1 MKIIPVL
8 DILNGVAVH
17 AVGGLRSSYQPLKSK
32 YCESPCPVQISENL
46 KSRFGICDWY
56 IADLDGIVHR
66 RWNLELL
73 NTMAGSLGR
82 IRIDAGIRQIE
93 DLFELGSLVCS
104 NRCIVASE
112 SLTDCSV
119 LDSLVCMC
127 EPRQFVFSLDL
138 VDGQLNA
145 PTRAWGTRSLMEI
158 VEYVADLGIQE
169 LIVLDLAYVGGEK
182 GPGTT
187 ELCAGIH
194 REFPH
199 LQVMTGGGIRNCDQI
214 KRLEQSGV
222 DAVLIG
228 TALHHGLLN
237 EEIISRYCSGE
248 SGNNSNT
255 RG

>member
-32 YCESPCPVQISENL
+32 YCESPCPVKISETL
-46 KSRFGICDWY
+46 KSRFGLCDWY

-66 RWNLELL
+66 RWNLNLL
-73 NTMAGSLGR
+73 SKLAGNLGQL
-82 IRIDAGIRQIE
+82 RIDAGIRQIE
-93 DLFELGSLVCS
+93 DLFELGSLVCT
-104 NRCIVASE
+104 NHCIISSE

-145 PTRAWGTRSLMEI
+145 PNGAWGKRSLIEI
-158 VEYVADLGIQE
+158 IEYVAGQGIQE
-169 LIVLDLAYVGGEK
+169 IIILDLAYIGSEK
-182 GPGTT
+182 GPGTS
-187 ELCAGIH
+187 ELCAGI
-194 REFPH
+194 RKAFPD
-199 LQVMTGGGIRNCDQI
+199 LQLITGGGIRTCDQLKI
-214 KRLEQSGV
+214 LEQSGV
-222 DAVLIG
+222 DSVLVG
-228 TALHHGLLN
+228 TALHHGLLT
-237 EEIISRYCSGE
+237 EEIISRYCLES
-248 SGNNSNT
+248 SGNDSNT